1 MGNINSRVAM
11 KKHLLIVSKSF
22 IYSTKNVNMT
32 KYVRMKDHYSGD
44 ILGTTN
50 KKQFKHY
57 EEDGFLFVTSY
68 LSDRLS
74 RIKLLVTLKFLLHAI
89 CTAVY
94 RHYFVKKYDLI
105 IAREPIL
112 AGPLALLIKL
122 FTGAKLITELNGNY
136 VSPVVWED
144 IENKFI
150 RNLKLGY
157 SKKAIPFVLKRS
169 NGIKLL
175 YPSQITPYLSEEEQR
190 KHRISCFHEYTP
202 ISEFHKSTVEEDFIM
217 TMGYPY
223 NIKGFDILV
232 SAFDKIAHKFPT
244 TQVHLIG
251 YLEAADRQ
259 YLESLHSHPD
269 QIKLLKPL
277 EYDAAMEKIS
287 KTKCFVLASRTEAM
301 GRVLLESMAHGKPV
315 IGSTADGIPTYIRD
329 GVNGYVFESG
339 NVDQLAEKLEVM
351 LSSGSKRKMLGDAG
365 YEIVMAELSEQ
376 QYLERYGALIEN
388 ACGDGK

>member
-1 MGNINSRVAM
+1 M

-50 KKQFKHY
+50 KTQFKHY
-57 EEDGFLFVTSY
+57 EEDGFLFVSSY

-74 RIKLLVTLKFLLHAI
+74 KIKLLVTLKFLMHAI
-89 CTAVY
+89 FTSLY
-94 RHYFVKKYDLI
+94 RHYFVKKYDVI
-105 IAREPIL
+105 VAREPIL
-112 AGPLALLIKL
+112 AGPLALIIKWL
-122 FTGAKLITELNGNY
+122 TGAKLITELNGNY

-144 IENKFI
+144 IENKTI

-175 YPSQITPYLSEEEQR
+175 YPSQVTAYLSEEEQR
-190 KHRISCFHEYTP
+190 AHTISCFHEYTP
-202 ISEFHKSTVEEDFIM
+202 ISEFHKSEIEEDFIM

-232 SAFDKIAHKFPT
+232 AAFEKIADKFPT

-251 YLEAADRQ
+251 YLEQADRE
-259 YLESLHSHPD
+259 YLESLHTHPQ

-315 IGSTADGIPTYIRD
+315 VGSTADGIPTYIRD
-329 GVNGYVFESG
+329 GVNGFIFDSG
-339 NVDQLAEKLEVM
+339 NVDQLAEKLELM
-351 LSSGSKRKMLGDAG
+351 LTSGSRRKKMGDAG
-365 YEIVMAELSEQ
+365 YEIVMNELSEQ

-388 ACGDGK
+388 ACGDGQ